1 MLFSRKQVL
10 LELRRTDTFHILHQG
25 VVNSQCFHRESFQI
39 RSLAMESKMRSL
51 NHSVIDYFTKLQ

>member
-39 RSLAMESKMRSL
+39 
-51 NHSVIDYFTKLQ
+51 